1 MFQLVE
7 DIVET
12 SKTEDVKACFSFMR
26 KYWEDLRKSR
36 AKLPQAVLLR
46 FQRACNMFVR
56 RISNNQDAEALGDV
70 AIEVAKMLPFNDKA
84 GINATFVVNQHE
96 TPVDKEAGVCNAL
109 LPLLCCDTLLHCFS
123 LAVAIK
129 H

>member
-1 MFQLVE
+1 M
-7 DIVET
+7 ET
-12 SKTEDVKACFSFMR
+12 SKTEDVKACFSYM
-26 KYWEDLRKSR
+26 KMYWEELRKSR

-70 AIEVAKMLPFNDKA
+70 TIEVAKMLPFNDKA

-96 TPVDKEAGVCNAL
+96 TPMDKEAGVHKAL
-109 LPLLCCDTLLHCFS
+109 LPLRYCEPLLHCFC
-123 LAVAIK
+123 LALSVK
-129 H
+129 N